1 MSKQPAPLSSPAEP
15 TLGRPR
21 SADATQAVRAAALA
35 LACEGGIG
43 HATLARIS
51 AHSGVAKTT
60 IYRRWPHA
68 AAIVMDA
75 FLEDITPLIRYRRK
89 ADIRATFTTV
99 LKELAHALRGPRGDL
114 LRHLLGAAQ
123 SDADL
128 QKAFLDLWIGPRR
141 AQAKEVIAE
150 ARARGELRKDFDA
163 EIFIDTL
170 FGAVYYRLLIP
181 YAPVTDRYLEA
192 LVNQVLAGATAR
204 DRQAASERAR
214 NGEEK

>member
-1 MSKQPAPLSSPAEP
+1 MSKHPNSPPPAEP

-21 SADATQAVRAAALA
+21 SADATQAVRAAALT

-51 AHSGVAKTT
+51 ERSSVAKTT
-60 IYRRWPHA
+60 IYRRWPNA

-89 ADIRATFTTV
+89 PDVRATFTTV

-123 SDADL
+123 SDAEL
-128 QKAFLDLWIGPRR
+128 QTAFLDLWIAPRR

-150 ARARGELRKDFDA
+150 ARARGELSKDLDD
-163 EIFIDTL
+163 EVFIDTL

-181 YAPVTDRYLEA
+181 YADVTDRYVEA
-192 LVNQVLAGATAR
+192 LVDQVLAGATPRERPAG
-204 DRQAASERAR
+204 ARAR
-214 NGEEK
+214 NGENK

>member
-1 MSKQPAPLSSPAEP
+1 MPKRQDSNLPAEP

-21 SADATQAVRAAALA
+21 NANATEAVRAAALA

-43 HATLARIS
+43 HATLGRIS
-51 AHSGVAKTT
+51 EHSGVAKTT
-60 IYRRWPHA
+60 IYRRWPNA

-89 ADIRATFTTV
+89 ASVRATFV
-99 LKELAHALRGPRGDL
+99 AALRELAHALRGPRGDL

-128 QKAFLDLWIGPRR
+128 QKVFLDLWIAPRR

-150 ARARGELRKDFDA
+150 AKAHHELRADLDE

-181 YAPVTDRYLEA
+181 YAEVTDRYVET
-192 LVNQVLAGATAR
+192 LVDQVLAGATAR
-204 DRQAASERAR
+204 SH
-214 NGEEK
+214 